1 MKKYSQLTFWI
12 MLCMLV
18 ITIYISLVSGK
29 LPLSIEQ
36 IITKLTTGT
45 EPQVDAVIDLRMPRI
60 FIALFVGAA
69 LSVSGALLQAVLQNP
84 LAEANIIGVT
94 SGALV
99 ARGVILI
106 FLPTLYFYLPI
117 FVFIGGVIPFLI
129 LFLLVS
135 RYQIT
140 PIRLILVGVA
150 IYAMLNGVIELLS
163 MSPVMQ
169 LPTGLTMKVWQ
180 DVYIIAVTSTIG
192 IIFALMLVNK
202 VNLLSFEDKQAH
214 NIGFNITKYRLIIG
228 LVAVFLASSATAI
241 VGQLAFVG
249 LIVPHIIRRI
259 VGTNYKK
266 VIPYSIIFGAWLVL
280 LADTVG
286 RTIAPPLEI
295 PASTIT
301 TVVGGPFLIYLICR
315 GAYVHANRER

>member
-1 MKKYSQLTFWI
+1 MKKYSRLTFWI
-12 MLCMLV
+12 ILCMLV

-60 FIALFVGAA
+60 FIALFVGTA

-192 IIFALMLVNK
+192 IILALMLVNK

-295 PASTIT
+295 PASMIT
-301 TVVGGPFLIYLICR
+301 TVVGGPFLIYLICK

>member
-202 VNLLSFEDKQAH
+202 VNLLSFEDK
-214 NIGFNITKYRLIIG
+214 
-228 LVAVFLASSATAI
+228 
-241 VGQLAFVG
+241 
-249 LIVPHIIRRI
+249 
-259 VGTNYKK
+259 
-266 VIPYSIIFGAWLVL
+266 
-280 LADTVG
+280 
-286 RTIAPPLEI
+286 
-295 PASTIT
+295 
-301 TVVGGPFLIYLICR
+301 
-315 GAYVHANRER
+315 

>member
-1 MKKYSQLTFWI
+1 MKKYSHLVFWI
-12 MLCMLV
+12 LLLMLIV
-18 ITIYISLVSGK
+18 TTYISLVTGK
-29 LPLSIEQ
+29 LPLSVEQ
-36 IITKLTTGT
+36 LITKITTGN
-45 EPQVDAVIDLRMPRI
+45 EPKVDAVIDLRMPRI
-60 FIALFVGAA
+60 IIAIFVGAV

-106 FLPTLYFYLPI
+106 FLPSLYFFLPI
-117 FVFIGGVIPFLI
+117 FIFIGGLIPFLV

-135 RYQIT
+135 RYHIT

-150 IYAMLNGVIELLS
+150 IYAMLNGVLELFS

-169 LPTGLTMKVWQ
+169 LPTGFTMKVWQ
-180 DVYIIAVTSTIG
+180 DVYIIVAFSIVGLTI
-192 IIFALMLVNK
+192 AYMLAEK
-202 VNLLSFEDKQAH
+202 VNLLSFDDKQAN

-249 LIVPHIIRRI
+249 LIVPHIVRRL
-259 VGTNYKK
+259 VGSNYKK
-266 VIPYSIIFGAWLVL
+266 VIPISMVFGAWIVL
-280 LADTVG
+280 LADTLG
-286 RTIAPPLEI
+286 KSIAPPLEI
-295 PASTIT
+295 SASIIT
-301 TVVGGPFLIYLICR
+301 TVIGGPCLIYLICK
-315 GAYVHANRER
+315 GAYGNANRER

>member
-1 MKKYSQLTFWI
+1 
-12 MLCMLV
+12 MLV

-106 FLPTLYFYLPI
+106 FLPTLHFYLPI

-135 RYQIT
+135 RYHIT

-214 NIGFNITKYRLIIG
+214 NIGFNITKYRLIVG

-280 LADTVG
+280 LADTAG
-286 RTIAPPLEI
+286 
-295 PASTIT
+295 
-301 TVVGGPFLIYLICR
+301 
-315 GAYVHANRER
+315 

>member
-1 MKKYSQLTFWI
+1 MKKYSRLTFWI
-12 MLCMLV
+12 ILCMLV

-60 FIALFVGAA
+60 FIALFVGTA

-169 LPTGLTMKVWQ
+169 LPTGLMMKVWQ

-192 IIFALMLVNK
+192 IILALMLVNK

-228 LVAVFLASSATAI
+228 LVAVFLASNATAI

-266 VIPYSIIFGAWLVL
+266 VIPYSIMFGAWLVL

-286 RTIAPPLEI
+286 RTIAPSLEI

-301 TVVGGPFLIYLICR
+301 TVVGGPFLIYLICK
-315 GAYVHANRER
+315 GAYVHANREH